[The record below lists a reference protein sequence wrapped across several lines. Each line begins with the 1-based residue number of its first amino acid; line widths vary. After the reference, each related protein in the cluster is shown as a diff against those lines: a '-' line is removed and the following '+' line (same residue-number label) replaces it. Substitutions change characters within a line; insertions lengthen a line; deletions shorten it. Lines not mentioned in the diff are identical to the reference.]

1 MGYGS
6 CSKRGL
12 TMAERKPKD
21 ERKEERNPQ
30 WERFDAFVK
39 KIAVVPKEEVNE
51 KRAEYER
58 EREEKR
64 AG

>member
-1 MGYGS
+1 
-6 CSKRGL
+6 
-12 TMAERKPKD
+12 MAERKPKD